1 MKIYGLSIL
10 MMLMQSLIV
19 FSQQRIERVE
29 PLNWWVGM
37 KNKNLQ
43 LVLYGQQIGS
53 LKAHLPQKGLRLIKQ
68 HQVANP
74 NYIFLDLVVEPGALA
89 GEYRI
94 ELFEGHKLVSSYPYR
109 LAARAADKEKAQG
122 VNASDFIYLIMPDRF
137 ANGDAANDR
146 KLGMREQTVNRD
158 SMYYR
163 HGGDIEG
170 VIQKLDYLKDLGVT
184 TVWLT
189 PVLTNDMPQASYHG
203 YANTENYQIDPRL
216 GTNEDY
222 RRLGQELHKR
232 GMKLIH
238 DAVPNHVGLFHW
250 TVVDKPFPDWVH
262 VWPEFTQTT
271 YKDQSIFDPY
281 AAVEDR
287 AIMQKGWFV
296 KTMPDLNQEDP
307 FVANYITQSHIWWI
321 EYAGID
327 GFRIDTYPYNDLH
340 FMAQWTDRI
349 RDEYPDFSFFG
360 ETWVPGIANQ
370 AYFLGGQ
377 KVGQSIDTKLDGVT
391 DFQLNYAISDAL
403 KEDKNGA
410 NRLYTTLGADYLY
423 PNPYAN
429 VLFLDNHDKDRFF
442 SVVGENIEKYKSAMT
457 WLLTCRGI
465 PQLYYGAEVLMKNFN
480 NPDGLLREDFKGG
493 FPADKI
499 SKFTVAGR
507 SEEEEQ
513 VFSHIRKLAQFRKSH
528 AVLQTGK
535 LRHYVP
541 EDNVYAYFRYNDSD
555 TILVIMNLN
564 SEGRNVKLKR
574 FDNMI
579 KGGKLK
585 DVLNPLVAQD
595 LEAVELKGFET
606 RVFTIHH

>member
-1 MKIYGLSIL
+1 
-10 MMLMQSLIV
+10 
-19 FSQQRIERVE
+19 
-29 PLNWWVGM
+29 
-37 KNKNLQ
+37 
-43 LVLYGQQIGS
+43 
-53 LKAHLPQKGLRLIKQ
+53 
-68 HQVANP
+68 
-74 NYIFLDLVVEPGALA
+74 
-89 GEYRI
+89 
-94 ELFEGHKLVSSYPYR
+94 
-109 LAARAADKEKAQG
+109 
-122 VNASDFIYLIMPDRF
+122 
-137 ANGDAANDR
+137 
-146 KLGMREQTVNRD
+146 
-158 SMYYR
+158 
-163 HGGDIEG
+163 
-170 VIQKLDYLKDLGVT
+170 
-184 TVWLT
+184 
-189 PVLTNDMPQASYHG
+189 
-203 YANTENYQIDPRL
+203 
-216 GTNEDY
+216 
-222 RRLGQELHKR
+222 
-232 GMKLIH
+232 
-238 DAVPNHVGLFHW
+238 
-250 TVVDKPFPDWVH
+250 
-262 VWPEFTQTT
+262 
-271 YKDQSIFDPY
+271 
-281 AAVEDR
+281 
-287 AIMQKGWFV
+287 MQKGWFV

-349 RDEYPDFSFFG
+349 RDEYPGFSFFG

-423 PNPYAN
+423 PNSYAN

-442 SVVGENIEKYKSAMT
+442 SVVGENVEKYKSAMT

-493 FPADKI
+493 FPADQV

-513 VFSHIRKLAQFRKSH
+513 VFSHIRTLAQFRKSH

-541 EDNVYAYFRYNDSD
+541 EDNVYVYFRYNDSD

-579 KGGKLK
+579 KGGQLK
-585 DVLNPLVAQD
+585 DVLNPLVSQGV
-595 LEAVELKGFET
+595 EAVELKGFET